1 MKLSGKT
8 VGGALAVFILIVFV
22 LTFVFPSTEGFAT
35 PYPPSNRARGMP
47 CYNDR
52 QCKSAFCSQEKCT

>member
-1 MKLSGKT
+1 MQLNGKT
-8 VGGALAVFILIVFV
+8 VCGALTVFALILFV
-22 LTFVFPSTEGFAT
+22 LLVVFPTKEGFAT

-52 QCKSAFCSQEKCT
+52 QCKSGMCSQEKCT